1 MEQGAKKI
9 LAKHGCLYMKDDYKA
24 LFEELEAY
32 YKPTEAV
39 KNNAVLP
46 LVSGWLLID
55 DTQPKMGQMVNIKW
69 NDGTIDEHIEWT
81 GVDLTQS
88 LLPVEWEAC
97 H

>member
-1 MEQGAKKI
+1 MEQGAKEI

-46 LVSGWLLID
+46 FVSDWLNED
-55 DTQPKMGQMVNIKW
+55 STDCGCEPETCKMLKGKCKN
-69 NDGTIDEHIEWT
+69 
-81 GVDLTQS
+81 L
-88 LLPVEWEAC
+88 AYR
-97 H
+97 